1 MTEQKTNGK
10 ILKILVVEDL
20 FEHMLII
27 KNALKKSNIENQV
40 FAAMDGKEAIDF
52 LFNQGKYESIEKAP
66 KPDIILLD
74 LKLPKFN
81 GLEVLEKI
89 KDDSK
94 LREIPVVI
102 LTSSKKDEDIVKTHE
117 LGAKSYIQK
126 SIFIE
131 SDTNKIEKL
140 FDAIFSMA

>member
-40 FAAMDGKEAIDF
+40 FVVMDGEEAIDF

-102 LTSSKKDEDIVKTHE
+102 LTSSKKDEDIIKTHE

>member
-40 FAAMDGKEAIDF
+40 FVVMDGEEAIDF

>member
-1 MTEQKTNGK
+1 MN
-10 ILKILVVEDL
+10 ILIVEDL
-20 FEHMLII
+20 YEHVLII
-27 KNALKKSNIENQV
+27 KNALKRLNTKNQV
-40 FAAMDGKEAIDF
+40 FVVMDGEEAIDF

-74 LKLPKFN
+74 LNLPKFN

-89 KDDSK
+89 KNDIGLKD
-94 LREIPVVI
+94 IPVVI
-102 LTSSKKDEDIVKTHE
+102 LTSSKKDDDILEAYE

-126 SIFIE
+126 SLFIE

-140 FDAIFSMA
+140 FDTIFYDGIAQ

>member
-102 LTSSKKDEDIVKTHE
+102 LTSSKKDEDIIKTYE

>member
-40 FAAMDGKEAIDF
+40 FIVMDGEEAIDF

-102 LTSSKKDEDIVKTHE
+102 LTSSKKDEDIIKTHE

>member
-20 FEHMLII
+20 FEHILII

-40 FAAMDGKEAIDF
+40 FVVMDGEEAIDF

-89 KDDSK
+89 KNDSK

-102 LTSSKKDEDIVKTHE
+102 LTSSKKDEDIIKTHE

>member
-40 FAAMDGKEAIDF
+40 FIVMDGEEAIDF

>member
-1 MTEQKTNGK
+1 MN
-10 ILKILVVEDL
+10 ILIVEDL
-20 FEHMLII
+20 YEHVLII
-27 KNALKKSNIENQV
+27 KNALKRLNTKNQV
-40 FAAMDGKEAIDF
+40 FVVMDGEEAIDF

-74 LKLPKFN
+74 LNLPKFN

-89 KDDSK
+89 KNDIGVKD
-94 LREIPVVI
+94 IPVVI
-102 LTSSKKDEDIVKTHE
+102 LTSSKKDDDILEAYE

-126 SIFIE
+126 SLFIE

-140 FDAIFSMA
+140 FDTIFYDGIAQ